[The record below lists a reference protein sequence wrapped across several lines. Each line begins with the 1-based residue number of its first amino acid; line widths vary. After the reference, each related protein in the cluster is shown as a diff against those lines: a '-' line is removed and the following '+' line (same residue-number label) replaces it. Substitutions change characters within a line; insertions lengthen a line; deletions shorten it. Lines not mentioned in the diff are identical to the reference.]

1 MEQAVELGFADC
13 SIGFNRLA
21 QPGLSHAQ
29 HLEAIIDGEARSR
42 RTALVDVVA
51 DVMDDI
57 LIAGGGIGG
66 LTAALSL
73 HRAGFPVR
81 VFESVDRIQALGV
94 GINLLP
100 HAVRELDALGLA
112 DELARNGLHTD
123 DVGVLHQARR
133 TDLGRTAWARLP
145 ATDGRRSPFIAARFT
160 PSCMLRAIA
169 DIGADRIHTGCHLDR
184 IDETADG
191 VEATFIDRR
200 TGAVSATAKGSML
213 IACDGIHSVARR
225 QFYPDEGMPTW
236 NGALLWRGLAEGA
249 PVFDGRTMVWAGHPR
264 QKFVMYPLLDLPDGR
279 QQLNFIA
286 ELRTDG
292 TELLERED
300 WNQPGRSRGL
310 PSTVRRVE
318 VSVARCSGAHRLRS
332 GHVLFP
338 MVDRDPVDRWSFG
351 RTTLLGDAAHPMYP
365 IGSNGASQAIL
376 DARTL
381 TGCLLS
387 YPGEPELALRRYDEV
402 RRPATS
408 AIVLA
413 NRGLGPELP
422 MQLVEERAPS
432 GFDQLSDVI
441 TPDEILEVTD
451 GYRKMAGFSLQQ
463 LHDRPSLAEMQY

>member
-1 MEQAVELGFADC
+1 M
-13 SIGFNRLA
+13 
-21 QPGLSHAQ
+21 
-29 HLEAIIDGEARSR
+29 
-42 RTALVDVVA
+42 A
-51 DVMDDI
+51 DVI
-57 LIAGGGIGG
+57 IAGGGIGG

-73 HRAGFPVR
+73 HRAGLPVQ

-112 DELARNGLHTD
+112 DDLAANGLTPTTLAYFTKRGEPIWDEPRGLAAGYRWPQISIHR
-123 DVGVLHQARR
+123 GVLH
-133 TDLGRTAWARLP
+133 TILH
-145 ATDGRRSPFIAARFT
+145 AA
-160 PSCMLRAIA
+160 AA
-169 DIGADRIHTGCHLDR
+169 AEIGADRIHTGCHLDHLT
-184 IDETADG
+184 DNGHG

-225 QFYPDEGMPTW
+225 HFYPDEGMPKW
-236 NGALLWRGLAEGA
+236 NGSLLWRGLADGDR
-249 PVFDGRTMVWAGHPR
+249 VFDGRTMIWAGHPR
-264 QKFVMYPLLDLPDGR
+264 QKFVLYPLLDLPDGR

-286 ELRTDG
+286 ELRTDN

-300 WNQPGRSRGL
+300 WNQAGDLSDFLPQFEEWKFPWLDVPGLIASAPG
-310 PSTVRRVE
+310 TF
-318 VSVARCSGAHRLRS
+318 
-332 GHVLFP
+332 LFP
-338 MVDRDPVDRWSFG
+338 MVDRDPVERWSFG
-351 RTTLLGDAAHPMYP
+351 RVTLLGDAAHPMYP

-381 TGCLLS
+381 AGCLRS
-387 YPGEPELALRRYDEV
+387 HPDDVEQALARYDEV

-422 MQLVEERAPS
+422 MQLVEERAPN
-432 GFDQLSDVI
+432 GFTSLSDVI
-441 TPDEILEVTD
+441 TPAEILEVTD

-463 LHDRPSLAEMQY
+463 LQDRPSLADMQY

>member
-1 MEQAVELGFADC
+1 V
-13 SIGFNRLA
+13 
-21 QPGLSHAQ
+21 
-29 HLEAIIDGEARSR
+29 
-42 RTALVDVVA
+42 
-51 DVMDDI
+51 DDI

-112 DELARNGLHTD
+112 GELAANGLTPTTLAYFTKRGEPIWDEPRGLAAGYRWPQISIHRGELHTI
-123 DVGVLHQARR
+123 LH
-133 TDLGRTAWARLP
+133 
-145 ATDGRRSPFIAARFT
+145 AA
-160 PSCMLRAIA
+160 AA
-169 DIGADRIHTGCHLDR
+169 AEIGTDRIHTGCHLAQFS
-184 IDETADG
+184 ETTRG
-191 VEATFIDRR
+191 VKATFIDRR
-200 TGAVSATAKGSML
+200 TGVDSATAHGSMM

-225 QFYPDEGMPTW
+225 HFHPDEGLPKW
-236 NGALLWRGLAEGA
+236 NGSLLWRGLAEGA

-264 QKFVMYPLLDLPDGR
+264 QKFVMYPLVDLPDGR

-286 ELRTDG
+286 ELRTDD

-300 WNQPGRSRGL
+300 WNRPGDLADFL
-310 PSTVRRVE
+310 PQFERWRFPWLDVPSLIASAPATF
-318 VSVARCSGAHRLRS
+318 
-332 GHVLFP
+332 LFP
-338 MVDRDPVDRWSFG
+338 MVDRDPVERWSFG

-387 YPGEPELALRRYDEV
+387 YPDDTERALLRYDEI

-422 MQLVEERAPS
+422 MQLVEERAPD
-432 GFDQLSDVI
+432 GFEQLSDVI
-441 TPDEILEVTD
+441 TPDEILDVTD

-463 LHDRPSLAEMQY
+463 LHDRPSLAEMPY